1 MAGKKSQSLTYPRKA
16 VEYTQRLLATIV
28 NLIKVIQ
35 IIEVF
40 IKSIGWPKKTRD
52 MWKYIKEA
60 MFSKARQDMSNISK
74 DIQKLKS
81 QIKGLTEL
89 VKGISKQPI
98 APVLYADTLKN
109 KGSLLASGKP
119 DSQYV

>member
-60 MFSKARQDMSNISK
+60 MFSKAR
-74 DIQKLKS
+74 
-81 QIKGLTEL
+81 
-89 VKGISKQPI
+89 
-98 APVLYADTLKN
+98 
-109 KGSLLASGKP
+109 
-119 DSQYV
+119 